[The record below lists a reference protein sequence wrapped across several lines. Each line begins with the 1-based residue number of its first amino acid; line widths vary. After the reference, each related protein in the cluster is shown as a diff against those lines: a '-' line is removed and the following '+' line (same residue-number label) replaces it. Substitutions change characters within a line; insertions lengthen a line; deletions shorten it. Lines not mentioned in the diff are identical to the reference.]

1 MPEVHVIP
9 GSVPEVIAPSGFKAF
24 KPAEIEDV
32 W

>member
-9 GSVPEVIAPSGFKAF
+9 GSVPEIIEPSGLKAF